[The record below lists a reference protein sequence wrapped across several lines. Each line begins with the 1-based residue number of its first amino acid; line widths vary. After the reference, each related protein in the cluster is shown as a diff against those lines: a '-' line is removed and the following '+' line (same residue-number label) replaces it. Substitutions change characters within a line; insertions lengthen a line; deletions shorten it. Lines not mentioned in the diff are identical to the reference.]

1 MELSKSELEDIR
13 EHLKDYLDH
22 PEVKRM
28 SSFIAHGHQSVLKHC
43 FDVAECAYVLN
54 KKLGM
59 KADLD
64 VLLPGALLHDFYLYD
79 WHDRPLSLYIFK
91 MHGYT
96 HPEEARS
103 NAVKYFDVN
112 EKIQNVIKS
121 HMWPLTL
128 RSIPRC
134 KEAVLICMADKICA
148 LKETFNR

>member
-1 MELSKSELEDIR
+1 MYLLS
-13 EHLKDYLDH
+13 
-22 PEVKRM
+22 
-28 SSFIAHGHQSVLKHC
+28 
-43 FDVAECAYVLN
+43 
-54 KKLGM
+54 
-59 KADLD
+59 
-64 VLLPGALLHDFYLYD
+64 GATANGLC
-79 WHDRPLSLYIFK
+79 RPLSLYIFK